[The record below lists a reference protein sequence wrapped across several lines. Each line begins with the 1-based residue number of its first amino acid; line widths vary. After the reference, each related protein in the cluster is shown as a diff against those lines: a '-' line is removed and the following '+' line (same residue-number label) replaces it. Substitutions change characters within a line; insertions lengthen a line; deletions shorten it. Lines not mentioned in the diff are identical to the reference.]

1 MTAETDTT
9 RKWNEK
15 GFDHDHHVSDLDVP
29 GSELDDAQEKL
40 GNEDKENNYYSIGR
54 DNHNDLDEDNG

>member
-29 GSELDDAQEKL
+29 GSELDDAQE
-40 GNEDKENNYYSIGR
+40 NWE
-54 DNHNDLDEDNG
+54 